1 MRPTT
6 LVCFDGQSRNNTPLS
21 APATAPP
28 SVAMAGRGLPWAN
41 VSINA
46 WGWVLL
52 TSNGLPP
59 STRVDPLVKG
69 YARTV
74 LVMYGGEGDMGAFT
88 GHTAAQAVV
97 DAETYADARRT
108 AGWDIII
115 GCTWAPAPG
124 LPNTCSDS
132 DRLTIVN
139 PGLLASDSF
148 DYVVDLAA
156 DPRLAVT
163 EPIFFDPDTD
173 PEDYLH
179 YTTAGAAIAAEII
192 GDTLDVALL

>member
-6 LVCFDGQSRNNTPLS
+6 LVCFDGQSRNNTPLTN
-21 APATAPP
+21 PELAPP
-28 SVAMAGRGLPWAN
+28 SIAMAGRGLPWAN

-59 STRVDPLVKG
+59 TTRVDPLVKG

-97 DAETYADARRT
+97 DAETYADARRA

-124 LPNTCSDS
+124 LVATVSDA
-132 DRLTIVN
+132 DRTGVVN

-163 EPIFFDPDTD
+163 EDIFFDADTD

-179 YTTAGAAIAAEII
+179 YTVAGAAIAGEII
-192 GDTLDVALL
+192 GTTLDTALL